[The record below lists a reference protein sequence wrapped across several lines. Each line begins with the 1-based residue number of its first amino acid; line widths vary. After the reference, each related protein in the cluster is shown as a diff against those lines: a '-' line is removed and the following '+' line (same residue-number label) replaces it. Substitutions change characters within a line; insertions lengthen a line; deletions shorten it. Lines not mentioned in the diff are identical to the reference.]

1 MSVKARY
8 FKIIFV
14 LVLLSLS
21 SFVSI
26 QAQPANSNVG
36 LRTIVIDPGHGGKD
50 PGAPGPN
57 SANSEKHIVLKIS
70 KLFGD
75 KIRKEYPEMKVVYT
89 RNTDVFPKLT
99 DRVKTAHDH
108 NADLFISIHCNSS
121 KNKAASGSS
130 AHILSR
136 KDSRNPN
143 RDLFDENVELTK
155 LENSVIQFE
164 DDQSSY
170 KEDSIEDQILNTLL
184 FNANYDHSILLSQLI
199 VENLACN
206 PFHKWGKGIHQNDF
220 LLLKKMTCPAV
231 LIETAF
237 LSNANERQLLV
248 SEKWQEEIAER
259 LFKAFKDYKAIY
271 DGSVNSSSDTDVQV
285 SAPTS
290 KPAPEKKE
298 VAEVQETPKEYFG
311 IQVMGLGR
319 LLAKGDKALKGLKV
333 QPVKA
338 DDSNIYKY
346 VYGVYSSKNEAA
358 AQLADVRKKFPEAFV
373 VKVSNNNVTRAK

>member
-1 MSVKARY
+1 MSVKERY
-8 FKIIFV
+8 FNKILVLV
-14 LVLLSLS
+14 LVLLSS
-21 SFVSI
+21 VANMY
-26 QAQPANSNVG
+26 AQPANGNVG

-50 PGAPGPN
+50 PGAPGPT
-57 SANSEKHIVLKIS
+57 SATSEKHIVLKIS

-75 KIRKEYPEMKVVYT
+75 KIKKEYPEMKVIYT

-99 DRVKTAHDH
+99 DRVKTAHEH

-164 DDQSSY
+164 EDQSSY

-184 FNANYDHSILLSQLI
+184 FNANYDHSILLSQLV
-199 VENLACN
+199 VENLACS

-231 LIETAF
+231 LVETAF

-271 DGSVNSSSDTDVQV
+271 DGSVNTSDTDVHV
-285 SAPTS
+285 SVPS
-290 KPAPEKKE
+290 SEPVPEKE
-298 VAEVQETPKEYFG
+298 EAAGAQDMPKEYYG

-319 LLAKGDKALKGLKV
+319 LLADGDKALKGLKL

-338 DDSNIYKY
+338 EGSNIYKY
-346 VYGVYSSKNEAA
+346 IYGVYSSGNEAA
-358 AQLADVRKKFPEAFV
+358 AKLAEVKKKFPEAFI

>member
-1 MSVKARY
+1 MSVKERY
-8 FKIIFV
+8 FHKILL
-14 LVLLSLS
+14 LVLLSVS
-21 SFVSI
+21 SVVCMN
-26 QAQPANSNVG
+26 AQPANGNVG

-75 KIRKEYPEMKVVYT
+75 KIKKEYPEMKVVYT

-164 DDQSSY
+164 EDQSSY

-184 FNANYDHSILLSQLI
+184 FNANYDHSILLSQLV

-231 LIETAF
+231 LVETAF

-259 LFKAFKDYKAIY
+259 LFRAFRDYKAIY
-271 DGSVNSSSDTDVQV
+271 DGSVNSSDTDVQV
-285 SAPTS
+285 SVPS
-290 KPAPEKKE
+290 SDPVPEKE
-298 VAEVQETPKEYFG
+298 AAANVQNMPKEYFG

-319 LLAKGDKALKGLKV
+319 LLADGDKALKGLKV

-338 DDSNIYKY
+338 EDSNIYKY

-358 AQLADVRKKFPEAFV
+358 AKLAEVRKKFPEAFV

>member
-1 MSVKARY
+1 MSVKERY
-8 FKIIFV
+8 FHKILL
-14 LVLLSLS
+14 LVLLSVS
-21 SFVSI
+21 SVVGMN
-26 QAQPANSNVG
+26 AQPANGNVG

-75 KIRKEYPEMKVVYT
+75 KIKKEYPEMKVVYT

-164 DDQSSY
+164 EDQSSY

-184 FNANYDHSILLSQLI
+184 FNANYDHSILLSLLV

-231 LIETAF
+231 LVETAF

-259 LFKAFKDYKAIY
+259 LFRAFKDYKAIY
-271 DGSVNSSSDTDVQV
+271 DGSVNSSDTDVQV
-285 SAPTS
+285 SVPS
-290 KPAPEKKE
+290 SDPVPEKE
-298 VAEVQETPKEYFG
+298 AAANVQNMPKEYFG

-319 LLAKGDKALKGLKV
+319 LLADGDKALKGLKV

-338 DDSNIYKY
+338 EDSNIYKY

-358 AQLADVRKKFPEAFV
+358 AKLAEVRKKFPEAFV

>member
-1 MSVKARY
+1 MSIKHTY
-8 FKIIFV
+8 ITIIIV
-14 LVLLSLS
+14 ALISLLASLPVYS
-21 SFVSI
+21 
-26 QAQPANSNVG
+26 QPANGNVS

-57 SANSEKHIVLKIS
+57 SSTSEKHIVLKIS

-75 KIRKEYPEMKVVYT
+75 KIKKAYPEMRVVYT
-89 RNTDVFPKLT
+89 RSTDVFPKLT
-99 DRVKTAHDH
+99 DRVQTAHDN

-164 DDQSSY
+164 EDQSSY
-170 KEDSIEDQILNTLL
+170 NSDSPEDQILNTLL
-184 FNANYDHSILLSQLI
+184 FNANYDHSILLSQLV
-199 VENLACN
+199 VENLACS

-231 LIETAF
+231 LVETAF
-237 LSNANERQLLV
+237 LSNANERQLLI
-248 SEKWQEEIAER
+248 SEKWQEEIASR
-259 LFKAFKDYKAIY
+259 LFKAFKEYKAIY
-271 DGSVNSSSDTDVQV
+271 DGSISGSSDVTVVEQPVETKTVQQPA
-285 SAPTS
+285 SA
-290 KPAPEKKE
+290 
-298 VAEVQETPKEYFG
+298 QPKEIPAEYYG
-311 IQVMGLGR
+311 IQIMGLGR
-319 LLAKGDKALKGLKV
+319 LLPNGDKALKGLTV

-338 DDSNIYKY
+338 DDSSIYKY
-346 VYGVYSSKNEAA
+346 VYGVYASKGEAVPA
-358 AQLADVRKKFPEAFV
+358 LADVKKKFPEAFI
-373 VKVSNNNVTRAK
+373 VKVSGKNVTRVK

>member
-1 MSVKARY
+1 MSVKERY
-8 FKIIFV
+8 FHKILL
-14 LVLLSLS
+14 LVLLSVS
-21 SFVSI
+21 SVVGMN
-26 QAQPANSNVG
+26 AQPANGNVG

-75 KIRKEYPEMKVVYT
+75 KIKKEYPEMKVVYT

-164 DDQSSY
+164 EDQSSY

-184 FNANYDHSILLSQLI
+184 FNANYDHSILLSQLV

-231 LIETAF
+231 LVETAF

-259 LFKAFKDYKAIY
+259 LFRAFRDYKAIY
-271 DGSVNSSSDTDVQV
+271 DGSVNSSDTDVQV
-285 SAPTS
+285 SVPS
-290 KPAPEKKE
+290 SDPAPEKE
-298 VAEVQETPKEYFG
+298 AAANVQNMPKEYFG

-319 LLAKGDKALKGLKV
+319 LLADGDKALKGLKV

-338 DDSNIYKY
+338 EDSNIYKY

-358 AQLADVRKKFPEAFV
+358 AKLAEVRKKFPEAFV

>member
-1 MSVKARY
+1 MSNKARY
-8 FKIIFV
+8 FNIISV
-14 LVLLSLS
+14 YLLLILFPVVSSL
-21 SFVSI
+21 
-26 QAQPANSNVG
+26 AQPANGNVG

-70 KLFGD
+70 KLFGE

-89 RNTDVFPKLT
+89 RNGDVFPKLT
-99 DRVKTAHDH
+99 DRVQTAHDH

-164 DDQSSY
+164 EDQSSY
-170 KEDSIEDQILNTLL
+170 KEDSAEDQILNTLL

-199 VENLACN
+199 VENLASN

-231 LIETAF
+231 LVETAF

-259 LFKAFKDYKAIY
+259 LFRAFKDYKAVY
-271 DGSVNSSSDTDVQV
+271 DGSVTTSVDNPVPSVQEKV
-285 SAPTS
+285 MTVEA
-290 KPAPEKKE
+290 KPAAKDIPD
-298 VAEVQETPKEYFG
+298 EYYG

-319 LLAKGDKALKGLKV
+319 LLANGDKALKGLTV

-346 VYGVYSSKNEAA
+346 VYGVYASKSEAA
-358 AQLADVRKKFPEAFV
+358 SELSAVRKKFPEAFV
-373 VKVSNNNVTRAK
+373 VKVSGKNVTRAK

>member
-1 MSVKARY
+1 MSVKERY
-8 FKIIFV
+8 FHKILL
-14 LVLLSLS
+14 LVLLSVS
-21 SFVSI
+21 SVVGMN
-26 QAQPANSNVG
+26 AQPANGNVG

-75 KIRKEYPEMKVVYT
+75 KIKKEYPEMKVVYT

-164 DDQSSY
+164 EDQSSY

-184 FNANYDHSILLSQLI
+184 FNANYDHSILLSQLV

-231 LIETAF
+231 LVETAF

-259 LFKAFKDYKAIY
+259 LFRAFRDYKAIY
-271 DGSVNSSSDTDVQV
+271 DGSVNSSDTDVQV
-285 SAPTS
+285 SVPS
-290 KPAPEKKE
+290 SDPVPEKE
-298 VAEVQETPKEYFG
+298 AAANVQNMPKEYFG

-319 LLAKGDKALKGLKV
+319 LLADGDKALKGLKV

-338 DDSNIYKY
+338 EDSNIYKY

-358 AQLADVRKKFPEAFV
+358 AKLAEVRKKFPEAFV